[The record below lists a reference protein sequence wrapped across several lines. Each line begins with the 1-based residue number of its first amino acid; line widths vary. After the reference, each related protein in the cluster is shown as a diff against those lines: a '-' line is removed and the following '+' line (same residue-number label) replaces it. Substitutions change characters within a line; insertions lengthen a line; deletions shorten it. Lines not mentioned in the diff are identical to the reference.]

1 MNEPL
6 EPDAEGGGAAALP
19 LRMIVEWAYC
29 PRLFHYMHVEGV
41 MVANEHVWRGR
52 HDHART
58 DVPGTSKVRRS
69 VATTAPPAAPEPDA
83 EPEIPPEWREA
94 RAVDLGASDLGVIAK
109 LDAVLLD
116 GERTAIPAE
125 LKSGNAPDPESRYT
139 RWAPGAWDADALH
152 VAIQAMAL
160 ERAGY
165 TVPRGELY
173 YRASRTRVLV
183 TLTPELRAEALRSIA
198 AAREAQEA
206 TERPPPLVDSPKC
219 RGCSL
224 VEVCLPDESRL
235 LREGLPPDDGLD
247 EHLDAPPAPTAAAQ
261 RLAGGRRLV
270 ASAMETRTVT
280 ISTAGA
286 YVRKEGEALLLVP
299 PPDARG
305 APPSNAK
312 PTRIAMD
319 TIDAL
324 VVVGSPNVS
333 TAAVTACLER
343 GISVSFHQANGRLL
357 GSVGSGLA
365 SNVSLRAAQHA
376 WAAEP
381 GRALSLARAFVRGKI
396 KNQRVFLRRHGVLD
410 DPVADEWE
418 SLVRG
423 IEKADDG
430 DALRGV
436 EGRAARLYFDGY
448 ARLLRDRGGE
458 AFVMD
463 GRNRRPP
470 RDPVNAML
478 SFGYAMLTRECAE
491 VLRRVGFDPMRGFLH
506 GMGWGRPAL
515 GLDLV
520 EEFRV
525 LVVDSTV
532 LRLVAE
538 KRVVGDDFQRE
549 LQGVTLKPG
558 ARRTFLQALDQRREE
573 EITHPVFGYKVSY
586 RRAIE
591 LQARV
596 LARVLEGEADR
607 YVALTTR

>member
-1 MNEPL
+1 MTEAPGI
-6 EPDAEGGGAAALP
+6 EGDEAAGAALP

-58 DVPGTSKVRRS
+58 DVPGTTRVRRA
-69 VATTAPPAAPEPDA
+69 VATTAAPADDAPDPALDV
-83 EPEIPPEWREA
+83 PPEWRET
-94 RAVDLGASDLGVIAK
+94 RAVDLGASDLGVVGR

-116 GERTAIPAE
+116 GEGAAIPAE
-125 LKSGNAPDPESRYT
+125 LKSGSAPEADSAFT
-139 RWAPGAWDADALH
+139 RWAPGVWDSDALH
-152 VAIQAMAL
+152 VAVQALAL

-165 TVPRGELY
+165 RVPRAEIY

-183 TLTPELRAEALRSIA
+183 ALTAELREEALRAIVA
-198 AAREAQEA
+198 AGEAQRA
-206 TERPPPLVDSPKC
+206 KERPPPLVDSPKC

-235 LREGLPPDDGLD
+235 LREGQPADDGIDEALD
-247 EHLDAPPAPTAAAQ
+247 PSPAP
-261 RLAGGRRLV
+261 LARGRRLV

-280 ISTAGA
+280 VSTAGA
-286 YVRKEGEALLLVP
+286 SVRKEGEALLLVP
-299 PPDARG
+299 PPAAAG
-305 APPSNAK
+305 APPAK
-312 PTRIAMD
+312 PTRVALD
-319 TIDAL
+319 SVDAL
-324 VVVGSPNVS
+324 VVMGSPNVS
-333 TAAVTACLER
+333 TPAIMACLER

-365 SNVSLRAAQHA
+365 SNVALRVAQHA
-376 WAAEP
+376 WAADP
-381 GRALSLARAFVRGKI
+381 ARSLSLAREMVRGKI

-410 DPVADEWE
+410 DAVADEWE
-418 SLVRG
+418 SLTRG
-423 IEKADDG
+423 IDRAGDG
-430 DALRGV
+430 DVLRGV

-458 AFVMD
+458 AFTMD

-478 SFGYAMLTRECAE
+478 SFGYAMLARECSE
-491 VLRRVGFDPMRGFLH
+491 VVRRVGFDPMRGFLH

-515 GLDLV
+515 GLDLM
-520 EEFRV
+520 EELRV
-525 LVVDSTV
+525 LIVDSTV
-532 LRLVAE
+532 LRVVAE
-538 KRVVGDDFQRE
+538 KRVAWQTTSSGE
-549 LQGVTLKPG
+549 LRGVTLKPG
-558 ARRTFLQALDQRREE
+558 ARRAFLQALDQRREE

-596 LARVLEGEADR
+596 LARVLEGEAER

>member
-1 MNEPL
+1 M
-6 EPDAEGGGAAALP
+6 
-19 LRMIVEWAYC
+19 
-29 PRLFHYMHVEGV
+29 
-41 MVANEHVWRGR
+41 
-52 HDHART
+52 
-58 DVPGTSKVRRS
+58 
-69 VATTAPPAAPEPDA
+69 
-83 EPEIPPEWREA
+83 
-94 RAVDLGASDLGVIAK
+94 IAK
-109 LDAVLLD
+109 LDGVLLD

-125 LKSGNAPDPESRYT
+125 LKSGSAPDPGSRFA
-139 RWAPGAWDADALH
+139 RWAAGAWDSDAIH

-165 TVPRGELY
+165 AVPRAELY

-247 EHLDAPPAPTAAAQ
+247 EQLDAPPEPTAAAQ

-365 SNVSLRAAQHA
+365 SNVSLRAVQHA

-381 GRALSLARAFVRGKI
+381 ERALSLARAFVRGKI

-423 IEKADDG
+423 IDKADDG

-436 EGRAARLYFDGY
+436 EGPGGAALLRRATPAPAPRPRGRGVRHGWPQPAAPARSGERDALLRLRDAHARVRRGAAPGRVRPDARLPARDGVGAAR
-448 ARLLRDRGGE
+448 ARPRPGGGVPRARGRLDRAPPGGREARRGGRLP
-458 AFVMD
+458 A
-463 GRNRRPP
+463 RAPRRDAQS
-470 RDPVNAML
+470 R
-478 SFGYAMLTRECAE
+478 
-491 VLRRVGFDPMRGFLH
+491 
-506 GMGWGRPAL
+506 
-515 GLDLV
+515 
-520 EEFRV
+520 
-525 LVVDSTV
+525 
-532 LRLVAE
+532 
-538 KRVVGDDFQRE
+538 
-549 LQGVTLKPG
+549 G
-558 ARRTFLQALDQRREE
+558 ARRDVPSRRFLDQRREE

-596 LARVLEGEADR
+596 LARVLEGEAPR